1 MNVSNL
7 GYVKVPQ
14 MAKMVQLR
22 MKKFNML
29 FNLHMQN

>member
-1 MNVSNL
+1 MLVIL

-22 MKKFNML
+22 MKKFNVL

>member
-1 MNVSNL
+1 MIMLVIL

-14 MAKMVQLR
+14 MAKMVQLG
-22 MKKFNML
+22 MKKLL